1 MFRIILKL
9 KWLNKKEGLL
19 INLLTLRE
27 KLETHLETTMDKATQ
42 FTLMETSILE
52 IMLTV
57 SVQGKENTCMLM
69 ETVMREHLT
78 WIRSMELV
86 DSSQNKKDSITVH
99 FVSFRAMVERDQA
112 WGGNICLCE
121 QRFVFWMVDVRKE
134 TRKRNL
140 HL

>member
-1 MFRIILKL
+1 MNFALFRIILKL

-57 SVQGKENTCMLM
+57 SVRGKENTCMLM

-78 WIRSMELV
+78 
-86 DSSQNKKDSITVH
+86 
-99 FVSFRAMVERDQA
+99 
-112 WGGNICLCE
+112 
-121 QRFVFWMVDVRKE
+121 
-134 TRKRNL
+134 
-140 HL
+140 